1 MKKFYRIV
9 AVFMAVLMTL
19 SMIPGVVMAS
29 LFENSPEYNKEIL
42 SALGN
47 VLNSKDEAK
56 KYYSVMEKYGLLSED
71 GSVVDNLHAEID
83 GKEYEKEELLGLLSG
98 DYDGDKIAVVD
109 GTPIK
114 LDDLWNIIVIEG
126 YINYLRDTYYL
137 DGEWTEEHEKNYN
150 SLIKQLTNDGA
161 KVIVDENNS
170 LVGDYSGINH
180 GAVVSFKTSECKD
193 NTVTVTASLSAAK
206 EGQVVSFDY
215 ETISGSAK
223 AEPSSG
229 TVSFTADRDGKAEK
243 TFTVKTVSE
252 KINTL
257 ISDAPVAYINVKNLK
272 NATFETSK
280 RNATTIPFSGEPT
293 VGEGK
298 ELDRI
303 VGTFTKENIWSGK
316 MNLTS
321 GEKYAINH
329 NIVNTLSET
338 KHSAG
343 YANFGGD
350 KPVYGDHIDIS
361 YALHADGNTTPFY
374 KNSIR
379 VNFTGQCT
387 AVMGIVMCFYFG
399 MGAVKPADYVESVSL
414 DKVTVNDD
422 ITCDYSCAPWV
433 SGANYTF
440 TDSTKPTVKSIY
452 TPKANYTV
460 GQTVPVVVEFSEPV
474 SASSASVTVNGT
486 VVKAQETKNGDR
498 LTFPYTVKPLDSA
511 HPVVTAVSAKDVAGN
526 SLSSDY
532 KPGSSGSLAL
542 TDAVMKSCLP
552 EDSIED
558 ISCEIDSTDSSA
570 PVLNVTLTLSEESA
584 MNEWLSSDLDEKGV
598 SKSLFA
604 AVKGFDKVPFKLIGD
619 SFDGANMTASFTLTP
634 TDKTKQF
641 TTELYMGDE
650 LLIGSLRYVTQKAA
664 ALIKAEDIKTGM
676 LVTEANGDP
685 YVYNN
690 PELPVIYVQDSPS
703 IRAIFSLDEND
714 YAYADTSLV
723 TVLDSDGKPV
733 SPDAHFAWSSSD
745 TSVANIDA
753 DGKITPTGASGT
765 VHFTL
770 TAFNGS
776 SEKAVSAD
784 TQDITL
790 GVGLTPF
797 LIIPNNEI
805 KTTSGKDVP
814 LFWSSNIP
822 DKDENAEF
830 SLTVKNG
837 RGEAVYSAKT
847 KACGATVPAS
857 VLMYDYNSGSDNT
870 YSVVVSVIYNA
881 ETLKVEA
888 KITLSSPPAVIKLS
902 EPESLYLTDN
912 SKSVDIAWTID
923 NFDCYSSGEDNLF
936 RLYITKNDE
945 CVYESFNTPGT
956 GVNGSYT
963 GKYTLKLADVKT
975 SKDEPTSYRDIYTVS
990 IQAKN
995 GSDSTWS
1002 YDSYVL
1008 YVYDKDALKLWVN
1021 GTEAGD
1027 TLTMTNIPSISAMSQ
1042 EQILALKRDISL
1054 KEVISANYG
1063 DYAWT
1068 DLSDRISWNS
1078 SDSEISDLNYR
1089 QGSYY
1094 SSINDYSYTSYR
1106 PATEFVLAGLKTGT
1120 AQITATH
1127 ALTGISDFIN
1137 VKVDTLKDKLY
1148 LFSCTPAV
1156 ETTMYYTDGK
1166 GKEKTAVST
1175 ANGEFAIYEE
1185 DGIKGDVYFSS
1196 NYDGFDY
1203 YGTYFENNIQ
1213 SGESSP
1219 SSMNLYPCNNLVMR
1233 RAAYASV
1240 YLKNADGTPYVGD
1253 VIVRGGVYVNGE
1265 YVKTAK
1271 FGYKNEKLA
1280 THKGDE
1286 DFCTSTD
1293 SAGKLTVVMD
1303 STQWELGDGGLSYSD
1318 VVTYDFVVKKAGTTE
1333 YYPLLVRVD
1342 ASENEETFI
1351 RSGESIAAFRKNTE
1365 SGEHPFV
1372 IATEL
1377 TMKNDEV
1384 GYSLTQNILDS
1395 KDCIGVSSDIT
1406 EEELSVSIMWWGTQ
1420 AKSGDAYS
1428 MAVCTDDRYEIS
1440 ADKKTVTAEGI
1451 PFADVSVTTITVPF
1465 DTKEA
1470 EKCGIDAAPKGLELR
1485 YGDADCGIS
1494 YSEELSFR
1502 IADTTNAPL
1511 TPDSVVEMVG
1521 GFNKSVGM
1529 ANTSGSDQIDVDD
1542 NIIGLVMKLFSTKN
1556 YQPDKDHAAG
1566 FNMTVMPTADPT
1578 TFIAYLGLGLSNMSD
1593 QKVTGVYAKDSREKF
1608 GKQPGLNE
1616 VKWFFG
1622 GENASQN
1629 YVDKYK
1635 KSFENAKNKKTMK
1648 EIYYNVTGYIESRM
1662 KYNPDSGLWD
1672 IHVLS
1677 GGFDAGGGIG
1687 FVRYFNTMVGPVPVT
1702 AELRGGGTLNLSL
1715 DALTMEYLNS
1725 ADEKT
1730 SGTEFLTKLR
1740 LFFYFKFFGGLG
1752 IDYSVVALKIGVF
1765 GQINADLT
1773 FEWLNRPSLPENA
1786 TYTDRSKMVST
1797 DKTLDGQNI
1806 KLNGRVGIEFV
1817 ARLLFFSYERVIK
1830 SKDFPKELD
1839 KNFRDWNK
1847 IDEIWKASQEH
1858 FNKKIDP
1865 LLRSGAAKTVNV
1877 AGEEMISVDLLPTT
1891 ESLDYLNGSVKRKW
1905 NSNTLRDALQSGA
1918 ASDTNAV
1925 KMQTNANPF
1934 TSPVL
1939 SDDGDILVYLSDA
1952 AGDDTVHTA
1961 YAVRNETGYTDKGII
1976 SVNGSGDS
1984 GNTVAGTKDFAVAAW
1999 SSMSDAQAKDAGS
2012 VVTSE
2017 DQIIMME
2024 SSEVYASVYENGKW
2038 HTQALTE
2045 NSTADIA
2052 PVVAVKGNKAI
2063 AVWRN
2068 VATTNLSGNIADFN
2082 ANDVI
2087 LYSVYENG
2095 SWSEAKSLY
2104 NGTSGNIK
2112 ALNAAM
2118 LPDGTT
2124 SVIYSLDTDKTDS
2137 TSEDRE
2143 IVWALIGA
2151 DGEVSRTVRATN
2163 DETADENPQISA
2175 TTIDGQPCFV
2185 AAWYSSYASG
2195 EELKYDIHMAD
2206 FNSDGVILGRLPQ
2219 SSEKMINEQGL
2230 LITSDFRFTKGSDSI
2245 DDLALVWVERAE
2257 NEENKDGTKVE
2268 YDILNSV
2275 KFYAVDADNTRISLT
2290 APQELAKA
2298 PDSTLI
2304 DSFDVVSNDNTS
2316 ISVFLG
2322 TTYDS
2327 DKIQEKSGETEGGTT
2342 VSYIVPLST
2351 SAIYT
2356 AKGTYTDAV
2365 SVKQVYA
2372 DPDSLHC
2379 GANTSVAF
2387 TVMNDG
2393 VNPIESLVIKLA
2405 ETESAVKDLNIL
2417 PGDTFT
2423 VYVDYKVPMDTV
2435 CDEEYTVTA
2444 KTSKGTVSVSGTAEL
2459 AQFEPEITSAQIV
2472 EENEGKRTIEIKL
2485 NNASD
2490 TKLYNSGK
2498 SVALRFYSDP
2508 ACESEMTGLSEVLI
2522 NDNELLN
2529 MIDNGGF
2536 SRQVCFDAQAYLKT
2550 LEENPSEIP
2559 EQGITVYI
2567 RAEIDGEENDGEV
2580 LSVSSASSVLCEN
2593 LMTRTGN
2600 KVSVKTD
2607 FKTAEEHSSL
2617 TANIRNNRLSESE
2630 SGNVIA
2636 TLFDEDGNIVE
2647 QKQSY
2652 NPAEGESSLLSL
2664 DGEETKRVSFTF
2676 DKKGSYAE
2684 ATYTELVLDDGT
2696 DATLSRLEST
2706 NIPGMSLSSFTPDA
2720 KKKNTFNAGIN
2731 AYGVESISFI
2741 VSTSDPKASVT
2752 LNGEVVDG
2760 YITKTLADG
2769 KNTLDF
2775 AVTAQ
2780 DRVTV
2785 MHYILTVNTKEDT
2798 PDSGVCEYCGKV
2810 HKNFFD
2816 TLRCLLVRFIFMI
2829 LDLYLPKKLG

>member
-1 MKKFYRIV
+1 MKKFYRVI
-9 AVFMAVLMTL
+9 AVLMAVLMAFTAMP
-19 SMIPGVVMAS
+19 SIAMAS

-42 SALGN
+42 SEL
-47 VLNSKDEAK
+47 SKVAGSENEAK
-56 KYYSVMEKYGLLSED
+56 KYYSVMEKYGLLDED
-71 GSVVDNLHAEID
+71 GNIAENLHAEID
-83 GKEYEKEELLGLLSG
+83 GKEYEKEELLKLLSG
-98 DYDGDKIAVVD
+98 DYDGDKIAMVD

-126 YINYLRDTYYL
+126 YLDYLRDRYCL

-150 SLIKQLTNDGA
+150 DLINQLTYDGA
-161 KVIVDENNS
+161 KVVVDKNSS

-180 GAVVSFKTSECKD
+180 GAVVSFKTSECKN
-193 NTVTVTASLSAAK
+193 NTVTVTASLSAAE

-215 ETISGSAK
+215 ETVSGSAK
-223 AEPSSG
+223 AENTSG
-229 TVSFTADRDGKAEK
+229 TVSFTANSDGKAEK
-243 TFTVKTVSE
+243 TFDVKIVPE
-252 KINTL
+252 KIDTL
-257 ISDAPVAYINVKNLK
+257 ISAAPVAYLNVKNLK
-272 NATFETSK
+272 NATFEASE
-280 RNATTIPFSGEPT
+280 RNAATIPFSGEPT

-321 GEKYAINH
+321 GERYAINH
-329 NIVNTLSET
+329 NIVNTISET
-338 KHSAG
+338 RLSTG

-374 KNSIR
+374 KNSIK
-379 VNFTGQCT
+379 VNFMGQCT
-387 AVMGIVMCFYFG
+387 AVMGIVICMY
-399 MGAVKPADYVESVSL
+399 MGISAEKPAGYVESVSL
-414 DKVTVNDD
+414 DKITVNDD
-422 ITCDYSCAPWV
+422 ITCDYSCDPWV
-433 SGANYTF
+433 AGANYTF
-440 TDSTKPTVKSIY
+440 TDSTKPKAKSVY
-452 TPKANYTV
+452 TPVANYTV
-460 GQTVPVVVEFSEPV
+460 GQTVPIIMEFSEPV
-474 SASSASVTVNGT
+474 DPGTASITVNGT
-486 VVKAQETKNGDR
+486 VVKAQETKASDR
-498 LTFPYTVKPLDSA
+498 LTFPYSVKPLDSA
-511 HPVVTAVSAKDVAGN
+511 HPVITSVSAKDVSGN
-526 SLSSDY
+526 ALESEKVPNSD
-532 KPGSSGSLAL
+532 GSLAL
-542 TDAVMKSCLP
+542 ENAVMKSCLP

-558 ISCEIDSTDSSA
+558 ISCEIDNTDASA
-570 PVLNVTLTLSEESA
+570 PVLTVTAKLSTQSEL
-584 MNEWLSSDLDEKGV
+584 NEWLSSDLDENGV
-598 SKSLFA
+598 SQSLFA
-604 AVKGFDKVPFKLIGD
+604 AVKGFDKVPFKLVGD

-634 TDKTKQF
+634 TDETKQF

-650 LLIGSLRYVTQKAA
+650 LMIGSLRYVTQKAA
-664 ALIKAEDIKTGM
+664 ALIKSEDIKTGM

-685 YVYNN
+685 YVYAN
-690 PELPVIYVQDSPS
+690 PESPVIYVQDSPS
-703 IRAIFSLDEND
+703 VRAIFSLEEDD
-714 YAYADTSLV
+714 YAYADTSLI
-723 TVLDSDGKPV
+723 TVLDKDGKPV

-745 TSVANIDA
+745 TSIANIDA
-753 DGKITPTGASGT
+753 DGKVTPTGAAGT

-770 TAFNGS
+770 TAFNGN

-784 TQDITL
+784 TEDITF

-797 LIIPNNEI
+797 LIIPNSEI

-837 RGEAVYSAKT
+837 KDETVYSEST
-847 KACGATVPAS
+847 KACGATIPAS
-857 VLMYDYNSGSDNT
+857 ALTYDYNSGSNNT
-870 YSVVVSVIYNA
+870 YSVTVSVTYNA
-881 ETLKVEA
+881 ETLKAEA

-902 EPESLYLTDN
+902 ELESLYLTD
-912 SKSVDIAWTID
+912 SSESVDIGWTID
-923 NFDCYSSGEDNLF
+923 NFDCYNSGEDNLF

-956 GVNGSYT
+956 GINGSYT
-963 GKYTLKLADVKT
+963 GKYTLKLSDVKT
-975 SKDEPTSYRDIYTVS
+975 NKEVPTSYRDVYTVS

-1008 YVYDKDALKLWVN
+1008 YVYDKDALKIWVN
-1021 GTEAGD
+1021 GAEAGD

-1042 EQILALKRDISL
+1042 DQILALKRDITL
-1054 KEVISANYG
+1054 KEVVSANYG

-1078 SDSEISDLNYR
+1078 SDSEVGDLNYR

-1094 SSINDYSYTSYR
+1094 SSINNYSYTSYR
-1106 PATEFVLAGLKTGT
+1106 PATEFVLAGLKSGE
-1120 AQITATH
+1120 AKITATH

-1137 VKVDTLKDKLY
+1137 VKVDSLKDKLY

-1175 ANGEFAIYEE
+1175 ENGEFAIYEE

-1196 NYDGFDY
+1196 TYEGYDY
-1203 YGTYFENNIQ
+1203 YGTYFENSIQ

-1219 SSMNLYPCNNLVMR
+1219 SSMNLYPCNNLIMR
-1233 RAAYASV
+1233 RSAYASV

-1253 VIVRGGVYVNGE
+1253 VIIRSGVYVNGE

-1271 FGYKNEKLA
+1271 FGYKDEKLS

-1286 DFCTSTD
+1286 DFRTSTD
-1293 SAGKLTVVMD
+1293 NAGKLTVVMD
-1303 STQWELGDGGLSYSD
+1303 STQWGLEDGLAYSD
-1318 VVTYDFVVKKAGTTE
+1318 AVSYDFVVKKADSNE
-1333 YYPLLVRVD
+1333 YYPLLVHVD

-1365 SGEHPFV
+1365 NGEHPFV

-1384 GYSLTQNILDS
+1384 GYSLTKNILDS
-1395 KDCIGVSSDIT
+1395 KDCIGVSPDIT
-1406 EEELSVSIMWWGTQ
+1406 EEELSVSIMWWGTD
-1420 AKSGDAYS
+1420 AKVGDAYS

-1451 PFADVSVTTITVPF
+1451 PFAGVSVTTITIPF

-1470 EKCGIDAAPKGLELR
+1470 EKCKIDASPKGLELK

-1502 IADTTNAPL
+1502 IADTTNEPL
-1511 TPDSVVEMVG
+1511 TPDSIVEMVG

-1529 ANTSGSDQIDVDD
+1529 ANTSGSDQIDVGD
-1542 NIIGLVMKLFSTKN
+1542 NIIGLIMKLFSTKN

-1566 FNMTVMPTADPT
+1566 FNLTVMPTSDPT

-1608 GKQPGLNE
+1608 GKQPGLKE
-1616 VKWFFG
+1616 VKWLFG
-1622 GENASQN
+1622 GENADQN
-1629 YVDKYK
+1629 YVDAYK
-1635 KSFENAKNKKTMK
+1635 KSFEKAKAGKTMR

-1662 KYNPDSGLWD
+1662 KYNPDTGLWD

-1687 FVRYFNTMVGPVPVT
+1687 FVKYFNTMVGPVPVT

-1725 ADEKT
+1725 EHEKT

-1740 LFFYFKFFGGLG
+1740 LFFYLKFFGGLG
-1752 IDYSVVALKIGVF
+1752 IDYSVVALKIGAF
-1765 GQINADLT
+1765 GQVNADLT
-1773 FEWLNRPSLPENA
+1773 FEWLNRPSLPANA
-1786 TYTDRSKMVST
+1786 TYSDGSNMAST

-1817 ARLLFFSYERVIK
+1817 ARLLFFSYERVLA

-1847 IDEIWKASQEH
+1847 IDTIWKASQKQ
-1858 FNKKIDP
+1858 FNKNLDP
-1865 LLRSGAAKTVNV
+1865 LLRSGAAKPVKV
-1877 AGEEMISVDLLPTT
+1877 GEEEMISVDLLPTT
-1891 ESLDYLNGSVKRKW
+1891 ESLDYLDSPIERKW
-1905 NSNTLRDALQSGA
+1905 NSNTLRDTLQSGSL
-1918 ASDTNAV
+1918 SDVNAV

-1939 SDDGDILVYLSDA
+1939 SDDGNILVYLSDA
-1952 AGDDTVHTA
+1952 AGDDAVHTA
-1961 YAVRNETGYTDKGII
+1961 YALRNEAGYTDKGII
-1976 SVNGSGDS
+1976 SENGSGDS

-1999 SSMSDAQAKDAGS
+1999 SSMGDAQAKDAGS
-2012 VVTSE
+2012 VVSSE

-2024 SSEVYASVYENGKW
+2024 SSEVYASVYENGEW
-2038 HTQALTE
+2038 HTKALTD

-2052 PVVAVKGNKAI
+2052 PVVAVNGNRAI

-2082 ANDVI
+2082 ANDAI
-2087 LYSVYENG
+2087 LYSIYEEG
-2095 SWSEAKSLY
+2095 SWSETKSLY

-2112 ALNAAM
+2112 ALNTAM
-2118 LPDGTT
+2118 LPDGTA

-2137 TSEDRE
+2137 TTEDRE
-2143 IVWALIGA
+2143 IVWALVGT

-2163 DETADENPQISA
+2163 DEIADENPQISA
-2175 TTIDGQPCFV
+2175 TAIDGQPCFV

-2219 SSEKMINEQGL
+2219 SSEKMIEEQGL
-2230 LITSDFRFTKGSDSI
+2230 MITSDFRFTKGSDNI

-2257 NEENKDGTKVE
+2257 DEGKKDGETVG

-2275 KFYAVDADNTRISLT
+2275 KFYLVDGDSTRISLT
-2290 APQELAKA
+2290 APQMLAKA
-2298 PDSTLI
+2298 PESTLI
-2304 DSFDVVSNDNTS
+2304 DSFDVVSNNNTA
-2316 ISVFLG
+2316 ISVLLG

-2327 DKIQEKSGETEGGTT
+2327 DKAQEKFGETEGGAT
-2342 VSYIVPLST
+2342 VSYAVPFST
-2351 SAIYT
+2351 STIYT
-2356 AKGTYTDAV
+2356 AKGAYVDAV

-2372 DPDSLHC
+2372 DPDTLHC

-2393 VNPIESLVIKLA
+2393 INPIESLTIKLG
-2405 ETESAVKDLNIL
+2405 EYESSISSLNIL

-2444 KTSKGTVSVSGTAEL
+2444 KTSAGTVSVSGTAKL
-2459 AQFEPEITSAQIV
+2459 AEFDPEITSAKIV

-2490 TKLYNSGK
+2490 TKLYGSGK
-2498 SVALRFYSDP
+2498 NVAIRFYSDP
-2508 ACESEMTGLSEVLI
+2508 ACENEMTGLPEILI
-2522 NDNELLN
+2522 KDDESLN

-2536 SRQVCFDAQAYLKT
+2536 SRQVCFDAKAYLET
-2550 LEENPSEIP
+2550 LDGNMSEIP
-2559 EQGITVYI
+2559 EEGIAVYI
-2567 RAEIDGEENDGEV
+2567 RAEIDGEENDAKA
-2580 LSVSSASSVLCEN
+2580 LFVSSASSVLCEN

-2600 KVSVKTD
+2600 DVSVKTD
-2607 FKTAEEHSSL
+2607 FKTEEEHSSL

-2636 TLFDEDGNIVE
+2636 TLFDENGNIVE
-2647 QKQSY
+2647 QKESY

-2664 DGEETKRVSFTF
+2664 DGEETKKVSFTF
-2676 DKKGSYAE
+2676 ENEGAYAE
-2684 ATYTELVLDDGT
+2684 VAYTELILDDGT
-2696 DATLSRLEST
+2696 DATLSKFEST
-2706 NIPGMSLSSFTPDA
+2706 NIPGLSLASFKQ
-2720 KKKNTFNAGIN
+2720 KKQDTYTAEINAGDK
-2731 AYGVESISFI
+2731 ESISI
-2741 VSTSDPKASVT
+2741 VIATSDPRASVRLNGNAVDGYVTVT
-2752 LNGEVVDG
+2752 LN
-2760 YITKTLADG
+2760 KG
-2769 KNTLDF
+2769 KNKLDF

-2780 DRVTV
+2780 DGETV
-2785 MHYILTVNTKEDT
+2785 IHYILTVSRDNDE
-2798 PDSGVCEYCGKV
+2798 PDSGVCKYCGKK
-2810 HKNFFD
+2810 HHNFLD
-2816 TLRCLLVRFIFMI
+2816 WLKCIVVRFINWI
-2829 LDLYLPKKLG
+2829 LNIFEKCGILKRK